1 MQNAQRIASH
11 FLFIHIL
18 SFITPCY
25 NHFFIIFVFPT
36 VENLGFG
43 MEVSAPSERAE
54 EAETVWVY
62 NSVEAATSELE
73 SAIWMSNDITHYC
86 LNHQGVR
93 LTKIVSISD
102 SNPKST
108 LPERKVE
115 AELQFSNA
123 HQEKLQLQINLQ
135 TGAIP
140 TNSVFFL

>member
-62 NSVEAATSELE
+62 DSVEAATQELE
-73 SAIWMSNDITHYC
+73 NAIWMSQGITHYC

-93 LTKIVSISD
+93 LSSITSITD
-102 SNPKST
+102 LNPNSQNPNHNVK
-108 LPERKVE
+108 
-115 AELQFSNA
+115 AELEFSDHSA
-123 HQEKLQLQINLQ
+123 KMILQINLK
-135 TGAIP
+135 TGVIP
-140 TNSVFFL
+140 SNSVFFL